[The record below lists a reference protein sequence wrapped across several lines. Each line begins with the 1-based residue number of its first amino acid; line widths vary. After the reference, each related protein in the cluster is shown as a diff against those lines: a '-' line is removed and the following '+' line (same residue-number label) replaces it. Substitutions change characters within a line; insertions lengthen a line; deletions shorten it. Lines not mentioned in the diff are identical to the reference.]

1 MAEIN
6 TTAKYVKFIRGSK
19 AAFEKLTSKKPDTLY
34 FIYGE
39 DESVGSLYLGDR
51 LIANGGATSQDVVNT
66 LAGLLDVK
74 VENVNGALE
83 ISVYIIVNKEVNVKT
98 IAQEVQENVKDKI
111 QTMTGSAV
119 TRVNV
124 VITDVEISEEEKASE

>member
-1 MAEIN
+1 MLLYMEVKPMANTSSALSIN
-6 TTAKYVKFIRGSK
+6 VDVLKKITKLAATEVNGVVGIPNKNIDLKGIVKSK
-19 AAFEKLTSKKPDTLY
+19 NPF
-34 FIYGE
+34 
-39 DESVGSLYLGDR
+39 
-51 LIANGGATSQDVVNT
+51 
-66 LAGLLDVK
+66 AGVK

-119 TRVNV
+119 TKVNV
-124 VITDVEISEEEKASE
+124 IVSDIKLKEDEVEPEAAEEEN